1 MINLKGK
8 SDIGDQ
14 INKIIQKIAKE
25 NNLTGVIDLTDFN
38 DEEKLGKGKEMV
50 DRLSKLIGIFENP
63 NLNFSTNRADGDD
76 IL

>member
-38 DEEKLGKGKEMV
+38 DEEKLGK
-50 DRLSKLIGIFENP
+50 
-63 NLNFSTNRADGDD
+63 
-76 IL
+76 

>member
-38 DEEKLGKGKEMV
+38 DEEKLGKGKEIV